1 MTDFDFDYKRFNPN
15 IRKNL
20 QMLYNDQLVFLGTN
34 NADSFDNCIVG
45 VKSTNLEIPKVV
57 YSEHR
62 IIDTLVHTEEMP
74 WKVAIEWYEYN
85 IQNSNVDEKV
95 IIIDYYDKWLC
106 EVDY

>member
-1 MTDFDFDYKRFNPN
+1 MPDFDYDYKRFNPN
-15 IRKNL
+15 LRKNL

-34 NADSFDNCIVG
+34 NTDSFDNAIVG
-45 VKSTNLEIPKVV
+45 VKSNQEIPKVV

-62 IIDTLVHTEEMP
+62 IIDTLQTTENMRTE
-74 WKVAIEWYEYN
+74 VAIEWYEYN

-95 IIIDYYDKWLC
+95 IIIDCYDKWLW